1 MAEPADDKDN
11 ARKLAPVG
19 AIFVGMVAA
28 RNLARRGDDR
38 PLKALEHAER
48 LRKSGAGEGQIYTE
62 TNKMFEGSPYAG
74 VSYGADRKP
83 RFEIS
88 DHDAKV
94 SPTALD
100 KSGKG
105 HQANFLK
112 HPTYYDAHPDA
123 AMLGVEKSGPS
134 GGGYTGHT
142 VLIGDKHFAKQQ
154 LAGRPVASPTARGVN
169 LHELQ
174 HHAQGVEGFAPGGSP
189 KDFEHK
195 FPGEKNADLRHA
207 LYNTL
212 AGEVEAENTRRRA
225 NMTPAERRAIHPSKT
240 AEFAR
245 KDQIVTDKHGQVQEI
260 FDPKS
265 VKITKLST
273 GAAVTFGYDRDAVAD
288 FKKTFPKAR
297 WSADTKTWHVPGKL
311 AGNRADRWL
320 AAQQDI
326 SAKLAKAD
334 AVARDAGAFDG
345 APTSKYVT
353 QTQDGYRVSTG
364 YDAEIVK
371 ALKAIPGSSF
381 EPGRKTWMVP
391 HRSADDLKAAL
402 PAIEG
407 IADKAAAAE
416 KARLDK
422 IASDRAAESKRWAE
436 EAAAREA
443 TRAAERARNVA
454 SRFPVLPG
462 RGVKEG
468 DVVRHGGKAVVVTG
482 FGKSFRADD
491 GFPSIYGH
499 EWLGHEGSTTRYAYT
514 REATPSE
521 TAAFEVKEAAAKASA
536 AERNALVSAARTAKS
551 GIDAKF
557 DASKPVRKLSALP
570 AGETLAHFGK
580 QNAIYGGG
588 TEFRLSA
595 DGKTIWKIRGNS
607 ADGDAWGASNAH
619 GSIVSKIRATK
630 DAIAKLRAL
639 GELETSGLRGTQNPE
654 NLRAILEGKAKRSK
668 AATDA
673 APAPRIQ
680 EMAED
685 IKDFGEKIGGARKD
699 RAVKTGPK
707 PARPEAPADTRPGWQ
722 KRFLAAETMSQGKPT
737 GQWTL
742 LDTRKKGR
750 YMGHPSATRQTFP
763 SQAAAE
769 AAIPYVAVAQKH
781 VVRESYGIGPDGKTD
796 TSKSQFEIWRRVSD
810 RKAVKA
816 VNETF
821 SSRDAAIE
829 HMANNAERLLGT
841 AKGYGE
847 EILARPEKVVRTG
860 PDFRQGDAKPEQ
872 FLKEFKFRGVEFGN
886 WQGDRQSAV
895 NMAYDAMRDL
905 ADITGVK
912 PEALT
917 FKERLGLAFGAR
929 GNGGKQ
935 SAAAHY
941 ERTYAAV
948 NLTREKGAGHLAHEW
963 MHGLDHYLGTLD
975 DPKLAQVK
983 TDSQG
988 NKVLNAG
995 SRETD
1000 YASHRVV
1007 ERRAGELNSAV
1018 RDAYRDLVET
1028 MLKKPEQ
1035 VTVEASRYEKQSQA
1049 ARERLKG
1056 ELDTLRR
1063 DLATEQRYGK
1073 KTAPATA
1080 EQLAKFDA
1088 IAEKLVAGEGVETK
1102 RILNPGMKSARN
1114 TNDAAESLSAIMKEV
1129 RGRAGWDGQ
1138 NEQGPMD
1145 RLARSMNGV
1154 ASADKLLADAKASPV
1169 KTVMTH
1175 TDFVREAARLDQSR
1189 NGAYWNTRH
1198 ELAARAFSA
1207 YVEDK
1212 LAAAGR
1218 QSNYLAFGSDNK
1230 FYGLFGVKP
1239 FPEGSERQAINSK
1252 FDKLFEAMRQ
1262 AEVMQPAVGVSASNV
1277 KMAATAQEAM
1287 AQANAEAAKRVTID
1301 GKPPGWSDEARAKS
1315 AEVRAAN
1322 AKPDAPAG
1330 PAREVRKEGKRFT
1343 VHENGSPIKDQKGND
1358 KWFGSKEKAEAFLA
1372 KRAPSAAA
1380 PATTAESSTP
1390 KRTPRAAVEAKPRAA
1405 AVGDNGGPSDKAIKT
1420 AAKLEA
1426 VAKRTAETSQKIA
1439 DQPRLMNT
1447 ARRAR
1452 LGGGVIEEAMAQKAH
1467 AQTALKIAGALRNGE
1482 AGNLAN
1488 VKSLADVRALNSLYR
1503 SAMHEAD
1510 RVLKRPYEAGKSP
1523 SPADIEHVKMPRAF
1537 IRASGSD
1544 IDAFRKVLPK
1554 GYSRDLAL
1562 IEKHTQ
1568 AAERAGNFGTADERV
1583 IEATKRVAKAVSE
1596 NGGKHDK
1603 YRANNFLSEIRD
1615 YDRIRS
1621 LGIDSADKL
1630 KAVLRDYV
1638 AVRSDKPKADPVAA
1652 AERDLIGRKLPG
1664 FFPTP
1669 QTLAERMASMADI
1682 KPGMQVL
1689 EPSAG
1694 TGRLADAAKK
1704 LGANVD
1710 AVEMQSSL
1718 RDILLKKGHNVVEHD
1733 FTSMKAEPKYDRIV
1747 MNPPFEKGQDI
1758 AHVRQAYDMLKPGG
1772 KMVAVMGEGA
1782 FFRGDTKAS
1791 EFRNWLETVG
1801 TSEKLPEGTFKESN
1815 TGVNTRLVTITKPA
1829 GNGPQGWSDA
1839 AREAS
1844 AESRG
1849 VAKPGEAKPK
1859 PAPTVQSAVERA
1871 MAMQEAK
1878 LKAPAP
1884 STLAAPKPV
1893 EATPTPASMSGS
1905 GSKRYVTLG
1914 NGQKVGLGQYTNAW
1928 RQAKAMNPETG
1939 VRGTPSDPNGG
1950 GTAGDMVRE
1959 MRAGMVDRINQKD
1972 PDYGKGRKWDS
1983 TWQNDARRLADT
1995 LARKAEVPAG
2005 EAHPVDLR
2013 AKVADRLAPDTKL
2026 PPKGG
2031 TGIKGKVMGLM
2042 APVAIG
2048 SAALIAMNESAKA
2061 GESKPKQIAAGT
2073 VEAGKGTAVMGGF
2086 MAATVAIT
2094 KGVMKLGLT
2103 AAKATPVTQG
2113 ILMAGGAVHGAVTAK
2128 PGERLKGAAKGAW
2141 DMSLPGMV
2149 VNTVEAGKVAWQST
2163 KERVTGQPT
2172 NGRLTAEQQQHFH
2185 QANAAYKADH
2195 QSGPIKVEKFDRTR
2209 RLPSGAVVTETV
2221 STHTRA
2227 RRD

>member
-48 LRKSGAGEGQIYTE
+48 LRKSGAGESQIYTE

-88 DHDAKV
+88 DHNAKLV
-94 SPTALD
+94 PAALD
-100 KSGKG
+100 KSGSG
-105 HQANFLK
+105 TMGRFLK
-112 HPTYYDAHPDA
+112 NDTYYQAHPDA
-123 AMLGVEKSGPS
+123 ALLDVQKSA
-134 GGGYTGHT
+134 GGGGSFDGYKVT
-142 VLIGDKHFAKQQ
+142 IGSNHFAAKQ
-154 LAGRPVASPTARGVN
+154 LLGRPVAKETARGVA
-169 LHELQ
+169 LHEKQ
-174 HHAQGVEGFAPGGSP
+174 HHAQDVEGFAPGGSP
-189 KDFEHK
+189 KDFETRVDRSGK
-195 FPGEKNADLRHA
+195 RVQLSAGESREM
-207 LYNTL
+207 YRRL

-245 KDQIVTDKHGQVQEI
+245 KDQIVTDRHGRVQETRQ
-260 FDPKS
+260 KS
-265 VKITKLST
+265 PLDLHTEGHREVKIGNSRI
-273 GAAVTFGYDRDAVAD
+273 GYQV
-288 FKKTFPKAR
+288 
-297 WSADTKTWHVPGKL
+297 
-311 AGNRADRWL
+311 
-320 AAQQDI
+320 
-326 SAKLAKAD
+326 KAD
-334 AVARDAGAFDG
+334 GTVH
-345 APTSKYVT
+345 
-353 QTQDGYRVSTG
+353 VSGIRTAQANRG
-364 YDAEIVK
+364 K
-371 ALKAIPGSSF
+371 GS
-381 EPGRKTWMVP
+381 
-391 HRSADDLKAAL
+391 A
-402 PAIEG
+402 
-407 IADKAAAAE
+407 
-416 KARLDK
+416 
-422 IASDRAAESKRWAE
+422 RAAMNEFL
-436 EAAAREA
+436 A
-443 TRAAERARNVA
+443 TA
-454 SRFPVLPG
+454 
-462 RGVKEG
+462 
-468 DVVRHGGKAVVVTG
+468 
-482 FGKSFRADD
+482 
-491 GFPSIYGH
+491 
-499 EWLGHEGSTTRYAYT
+499 
-514 REATPSE
+514 
-521 TAAFEVKEAAAKASA
+521 
-536 AERNALVSAARTAKS
+536 
-551 GIDAKF
+551 DAKGVNV
-557 DASKPVRKLSALP
+557 DLHASPLDRRTGTAGLVRFYESLGFQKTGRTINPMGDP
-570 AGETLAHFGK
+570 AMV
-580 QNAIYGGG
+580 
-588 TEFRLSA
+588 RP
-595 DGKTIWKIRGNS
+595 
-607 ADGDAWGASNAH
+607 
-619 GSIVSKIRATK
+619 
-630 DAIAKLRAL
+630 AK
-639 GELETSGLRGTQNPE
+639 
-654 NLRAILEGKAKRSK
+654 
-668 AATDA
+668 
-673 APAPRIQ
+673 PRIQ

-685 IKDFGEKIGGARKD
+685 IKDFGEKIGGSRKD

-821 SSRDAAIE
+821 SSRDAAIQ
-829 HMANNAERLLGT
+829 HMASNAERLLGT

-860 PDFRQGDAKPEQ
+860 PEFRQGDAKPEQ
-872 FLKEFKFRGVEFGN
+872 FLKEFRFRGVEFGN

-912 PEALT
+912 PESLT
-917 FKERLGLAFGAR
+917 FKERLALAFGAR

-975 DPKLAQVK
+975 DPKLAQTK
-983 TDSQG
+983 TDSHG
-988 NKVLNAG
+988 NKILNAG

-1018 RDAYRDLVET
+1018 RDAYRELVDT

-1035 VTVEASRYEKQSQA
+1035 VTVEANRYEKQSQA

-1102 RILNPGMKSARN
+1102 RILNPSMKSARN

-1129 RGRAGWDGQ
+1129 RGRAGWDSQ
-1138 NEQGPMD
+1138 AEQGPMD
-1145 RLARSMNGV
+1145 RLARSMNAV
-1154 ASADKLLADAKASPV
+1154 ASAEKMLAQAKASPV
-1169 KTVMTH
+1169 QTVMTH

-1262 AEVMQPAVGVSASNV
+1262 TEVMQPAGGATASGI

-1301 GKPPGWSDEARAKS
+1301 GKPPGWSDAARAKS
-1315 AEVRAAN
+1315 AEVRAAD
-1322 AKPDAPAG
+1322 AKPEAVAA
-1330 PAREVRKEGKRFT
+1330 PAREVRQEGKRFT
-1343 VHENGSPIKDQKGND
+1343 VHEGGKPIKDSKGAD
-1358 KWFGSKEKAEAFLA
+1358 KWFGSKEKADAFLA
-1372 KRAPSAAA
+1372 KRGGSAPAAKPMSYERALSAAQGKIGSVQGDPHLA
-1380 PATTAESSTP
+1380 ITAQTLSQAHPGISPKMLYDGAKALGLSAGDLRTKPMRDLANVMFAESATTTGESSTP
-1390 KRTPRAAVEAKPRAA
+1390 KRDVRAKVEAKPRAA
-1405 AVGDNGGPSDKAIKT
+1405 VAGDNGGPSEKAIKT

-1452 LGGGVIEEAMAQKAH
+1452 MGGGVIDEAMAQKAH

-1510 RVLKRPYEAGKSP
+1510 RVLKRPYEAGKAP

-1596 NGGKHDK
+1596 KGGKHDK

-1638 AVRSDKPKADPVAA
+1638 AVRSDKPKADPVAL

-1669 QTLAERMASMADI
+1669 QTLAERMAQMAEI

-1704 LGANVD
+1704 LGAQVD

-1718 RDILLKKGHNVVEHD
+1718 RDILMKKGHNVVEHD

-1829 GNGPQGWSDA
+1829 EASSAVKNENRGWSDA
-1839 AREAS
+1839 ARAAS
-1844 AESRG
+1844 ADARG

-1859 PAPTVQSAVERA
+1859 PSPTVQSAVERA

-1878 LKAPAP
+1878 AKASAP
-1884 STLAAPKPV
+1884 STLVKPS
-1893 EATPTPASMSGS
+1893 TPTSQQLPDKPTTPAGMSGS

-1939 VRGTPSDPNGG
+1939 VRGTPSDPSGG
-1950 GTAGDMVRE
+1950 GTAGDLVRE

-1972 PDYGKGRKWDS
+1972 PNYGKGRKWDA
-1983 TWQNDARRLADT
+1983 TWQSDARRLADT
-1995 LARKAEVPAG
+1995 MARKSEVPAG

-2013 AKVADRLAPDTKL
+2013 NKVADRLAPGTKL

-2061 GESKPKQIAAGT
+2061 GETTGQQVKAGSI
-2073 VEAGKGTAVMGGF
+2073 EAVKGGAVMGGF
-2086 MAATVAIT
+2086 VAGTIAIT
-2094 KGVMKLGLT
+2094 KGLTKAGLT
-2103 AAKATPVTQG
+2103 AAKAVPATQA
-2113 ILMAGGAVHGAVTAK
+2113 ILMAGGAIHGAVTAK
-2128 PGERLKGAAKGAW
+2128 PGERMKGAAKGAW
-2141 DMSLPGMV
+2141 DMSVPGMV
-2149 VNTVEAGKVAWQST
+2149 VNTYEAGKAAYHST
-2163 KERVTGQPT
+2163 AD
-2172 NGRLTAEQQQHFH
+2172 RLSSPSRMTTEQAQHFN

-2195 QSGPIKVEKFDRTR
+2195 QSGPITVEQFERTR